1 MIYRLLKGIFKF
13 YLGLMITSFIFSRI
27 TRNPQILDFF
37 ITNRYA
43 VHIYA
48 ISSFILCGL
57 IAIDYKNIKND
68 AKQIYHKCNEFDK
81 KIIARFSKRPVE

>member
-1 MIYRLLKGIFKF
+1 MIYRILKGMFKF
-13 YLGLMITSFIFSRI
+13 YLGLMITSFLFSRI

-48 ISSFILCGL
+48 ISSFIISGL
-57 IAIDYKNIKND
+57 FAIDYKNIKND
-68 AKQIYHKCNEFDK
+68 AKQIYQKCNEFDRAM
-81 KIIARFSKRPVE
+81 IAKFREKTNR